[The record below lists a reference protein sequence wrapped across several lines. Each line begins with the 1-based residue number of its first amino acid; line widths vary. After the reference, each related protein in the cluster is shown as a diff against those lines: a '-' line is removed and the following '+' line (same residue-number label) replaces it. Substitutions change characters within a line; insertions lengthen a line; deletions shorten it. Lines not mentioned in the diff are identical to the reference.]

1 MEEKRKTILRGLE
14 VKEERREMR
23 EGGGVEEEGS
33 KIPNHIGILQ
43 YVETCLVIVQTLLCP
58 SLG

>member
-23 EGGGVEEEGS
+23 GGGRGGRRGER
-33 KIPNHIGILQ
+33 
-43 YVETCLVIVQTLLCP
+43 
-58 SLG
+58 